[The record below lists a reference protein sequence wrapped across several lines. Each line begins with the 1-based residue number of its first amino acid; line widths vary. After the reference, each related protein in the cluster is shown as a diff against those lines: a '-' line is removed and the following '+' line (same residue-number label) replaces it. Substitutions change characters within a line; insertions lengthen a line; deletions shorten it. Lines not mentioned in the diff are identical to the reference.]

1 MAVQDTAAEASED
14 SAALAVMEVAVQDTV
29 AEAIAGL
36 VAEATTEAAATA
48 VGSEAA
54 LVARVALAD

>member
-1 MAVQDTAAEASED
+1 MAAEARAG
-14 SAALAVMEVAVQDTV
+14 SAV
-29 AEAIAGL
+29 
-36 VAEATTEAAATA
+36 EATTEAAATA